1 MVKEPK
7 LKPSDVRRLRREAER
22 LIAAGEMPTL
32 EDLLSAV
39 AEVRAKYRPQIL
51 AARKESE

>member
-1 MVKEPK
+1 MANEPK

-22 LIAAGEMPTL
+22 LIAAGEMPSL
-32 EDLLSAV
+32 AELLSVV
-39 AEVRAKYRPQIL
+39 AEVRRKYADKII